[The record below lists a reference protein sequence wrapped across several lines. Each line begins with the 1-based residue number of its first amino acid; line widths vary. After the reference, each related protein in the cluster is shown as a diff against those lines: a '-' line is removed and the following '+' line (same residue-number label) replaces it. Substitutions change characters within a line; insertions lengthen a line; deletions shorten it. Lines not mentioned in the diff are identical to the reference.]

1 MGPHRRGKWPRGLG
15 GARVTG
21 TLGIP
26 SFGEAL
32 LLGSGRLW
40 SQHWLCSALPS
51 LGLEAPR
58 NDPVPESACSTTGST
73 SPQGSLG
80 GGVTVGRG
88 ESTITHRGHLF
99 DLDPEDGPGAWTI
112 STLLNS
118 TDPIAV

>member
-1 MGPHRRGKWPRGLG
+1 MRRRGKWPRGLG

-99 DLDPEDGPGAWTI
+99 DLDPENGPGAWTI